1 MSHGG
6 FVHESKNNLYF
17 TLSCYNTKRISKLN
31 IIFDLFMYLTTM
43 YKVIKN
49 LIENL

>member
-1 MSHGG
+1 MLYGG
-6 FVHESKNNLYF
+6 FVYESKNNLYF
-17 TLSCYNTKRISKLN
+17 ILFCYNIKRISKLN
-31 IIFDLFMYLTTM
+31 IIFDFFMYFIIM